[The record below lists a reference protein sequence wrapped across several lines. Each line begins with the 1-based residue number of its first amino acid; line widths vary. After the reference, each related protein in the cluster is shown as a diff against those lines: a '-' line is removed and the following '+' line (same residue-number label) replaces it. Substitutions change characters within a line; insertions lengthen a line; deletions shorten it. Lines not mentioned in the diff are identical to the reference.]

1 MSPPSKDTVLEGMKS
16 LGQLLGDKLQNFA
29 ASKAEANASLS
40 KLRAPLTKIVGNNED
55 IIKDRIHEIQKRPKL
70 DKPTTILPPLKT
82 PLAVFNQFF
91 QAPYN
96 FQWTYTAGDNG
107 VAAAS
112 ANEKTGSISASVAA
126 SNQHGTAAAA
136 VGFQF
141 QAPRSMLIY
150 ITPLITYNFN
160 WLDLA
165 NFINASNSANFIIY
179 VQVFEP
185 DGRTQLPG
193 LTFTYP
199 LWNDDAGWLD
209 EHSNSGTNV
218 TLNVSPSFGVAEGG
232 WYIFWFEFDTMCATG
247 FSTFSNSSIEATL
260 DYCVL
265 YSPN

>member
-1 MSPPSKDTVLEGMKS
+1 MAPPSKDAILEDMKS
-16 LGQLLGDKLQNFA
+16 LGQSLDHKLQDFTA
-29 ASKAEANASLS
+29 LKAEANATLT
-40 KLRAPLTKIVGNNED
+40 KLRASLTKIVGNNED

-70 DKPTTILPPLKT
+70 EKPTPIPPPLKT

-91 QAPYN
+91 QAPYG
-96 FQWTYTAGDNG
+96 FQWPYTSGDSG
-107 VAAAS
+107 VANAS
-112 ANEKTGSISASVAA
+112 ANEQNGSISVSVAA

-141 QAPRSMLIY
+141 QAPRNMLIY

-165 NFINASNSANFIIY
+165 NFINASNAGNFLIQ

-193 LTFTYP
+193 HTFTYP

-218 TLNVSPSFGVAEGG
+218 TLTVSPSMSVSEGG